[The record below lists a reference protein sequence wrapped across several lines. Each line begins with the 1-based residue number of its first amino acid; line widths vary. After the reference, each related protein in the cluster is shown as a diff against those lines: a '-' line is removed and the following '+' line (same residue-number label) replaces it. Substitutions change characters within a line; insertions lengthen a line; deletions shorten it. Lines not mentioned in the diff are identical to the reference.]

1 MPLPVNVCF
10 KKSIVEMLGHS
21 LGELNSTVVSPV
33 NPFEAHV
40 PMVTLQPDQVFTV
53 PLAIAYH
60 SPLHIQPA
68 AAEYVTPCHFILW
81 CTKKTRRLFLK
92 CQLHDG

>member
-21 LGELNSTVVSPV
+21 LGELNATVVSPV

-68 AAEYVTPCHFILW
+68 AAEYVNPCHFIVVHKENKEIFSEVSS
-81 CTKKTRRLFLK
+81 T
-92 CQLHDG
+92 

>member
-1 MPLPVNVCF
+1 MNEMPLPVNVCF

-21 LGELNSTVVSPV
+21 LGELNARVVSPV

-40 PMVTLQPDQVFTV
+40 PMVTLQPDEVFTV
-53 PLAIAYH
+53 PLAVAYH

-68 AAEYVTPCHFILW
+68 AAEYIDTCYCILVQ
-81 CTKKTRRLFLK
+81 KKQFSLLFPPF
-92 CQLHDG
+92 